1 MFVFGNI
8 IIMLSFS
15 KLVDCWEFDLLFSF
29 SINIYSIY
37 LYKESNT
44 INETFNFVKSFE
56 IVSLIS
62 SNTNIIK
69 YRKCVDCVNSVA
81 SITLKKLVKN
91 NKII

>member
-1 MFVFGNI
+1 MV
-8 IIMLSFS
+8 
-15 KLVDCWEFDLLFSF
+15 
-29 SINIYSIY
+29 
-37 LYKESNT
+37 YKESNT